1 MAISLVP
8 SDATPL
14 GVLLSR
20 LATKLPNY
28 ATALGVTP
36 AELTQLSADSAML
49 TYLAHLADAART
61 FSPSVT
67 AYRDTLISGAEQ
79 AVGPIPVFAAPV
91 SPPATVPG
99 GIIPR
104 TRRLLQKVR
113 ASASYTEAIAADLG
127 LPTGTETASP
137 TPAPTIRPEVTG
149 THAVFLPGVGVSIP
163 WVKAGHSGVRVTGQ
177 RGAESALWESLG
189 DDLYSP
195 FIDKRPSLT
204 PGQPETRR
212 YRFQY
217 KDGDEVIG
225 QLSDIIVVT
234 VPG

>member
-1 MAISLVP
+1 MATSLVP
-8 SDATPL
+8 SDAVPL
-14 GVLLSR
+14 AALLSR
-20 LATKLPNY
+20 LATKLPTY
-28 ATALGVTP
+28 ATALGVTA
-36 AELTQLSADSAML
+36 AELASLSADSAML

-67 AYRDTLISGAEQ
+67 AYRDTLLSGAESP
-79 AVGPIPVFAAPV
+79 VGPIPVFAAPA
-91 SPPATVPG
+91 SPPAVVSG

-104 TRRLLQKVR
+104 TRRLLQKIR
-113 ASASYTEAIAADLG
+113 AAASYTEAIAADLG
-127 LPTGTETASP
+127 LPVGSDASP
-137 TPAPTIRPEVTG
+137 SPDPATRPDVTG
-149 THAVFLPGVGVSIP
+149 THAVHLPGVGVSIP
-163 WVKAGHSGVRVTGQ
+163 WAKNKHTGVAVTSQ
-177 RGAESALWESLG
+177 RGPESAVWESLG
-189 DDLYSP
+189 DDLISP

-217 KDGDEVIG
+217 KDGDDVIG